1 MAEWSKAADLSS
13 VTLKF
18 VGWNPTANKILY
30 IFFQANIIF
39 GKTIENVRDYS
50 NVKLHNTKE
59 SALKAICKHTYKSH
73 VILSKTLVQTNH
85 FNEVVLL
92 NKPIA
97 IGVSILELVSL
108 KNSPPRFEP
117 KWSMAQLV
125 KQICMFALPTEPWR
139 HSI

>member
-1 MAEWSKAADLSS
+1 MGS
-13 VTLKF
+13 
-18 VGWNPTANKILY
+18 NPTANKILY

-50 NVKLHNTKE
+50 NVKLHTTKE
-59 SALKAICKHTYKSH
+59 SALKAISKHTYKSH

-85 FNEVVLL
+85 FNEVILL

-108 KNSPPRFEP
+108 KKF
-117 KWSMAQLV
+117 
-125 KQICMFALPTEPWR
+125 PTEIWT
-139 HSI
+139 